1 VRPSGLVETLAPVA
15 LALDSLGVRYFVG
28 GSIASSARGI
38 ARASLDVDLVADLRM
53 ELVQDLAA
61 RLRPTYYVSEGAIRD
76 AIKDRSSFNVVHLG
90 TMMKVDVFVSRGR
103 PWDTEALARARNESL
118 EDSEEGIRF
127 PIASAEDVVLAKL
140 EWYRLGGERS
150 ERQWSD
156 VLGVLRTSA
165 ETIDRSYLERH
176 AGTLGILDLLEKALD
191 EVHPSS

>member
-1 VRPSGLVETLAPVA
+1 VKPSVLAETLEPVA
-15 LALDSLGVRYFVG
+15 RALDSLGVRFLVG
-28 GSIASSARGI
+28 GSLASSARGI

-53 ELVQDLAA
+53 EHVTDFTA
-61 RLRPTYYVSEGAIRD
+61 RLRPAFYVSEEAIRD
-76 AIKDRSSFNVVHLG
+76 AIANRTSFNVVHLE
-90 TMMKVDVFVSRGR
+90 TMLKVDVFVSRGR
-103 PWDTEALARARNESL
+103 PWDAEALARARKESL
-118 EDSEEGIRF
+118 EEGGEGIRL

-165 ETIDRSYLERH
+165 GTMDRPYLVRH

-191 EVHPSS
+191 EVPPSS